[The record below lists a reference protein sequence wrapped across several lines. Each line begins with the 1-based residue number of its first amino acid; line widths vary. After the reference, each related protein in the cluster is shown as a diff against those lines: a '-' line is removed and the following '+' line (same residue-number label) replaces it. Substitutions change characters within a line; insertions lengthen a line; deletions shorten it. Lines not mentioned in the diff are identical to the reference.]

1 MQRRIIIS
9 AITILCLVCGCN
21 KVPRDVIAPEI
32 MENLLIDIHKAEA
45 YMENNYS
52 KFQTAANKDSVKA
65 SVYAKHNV
73 SKADFDTSIIWYGA
87 NLEEFIEIYNKVIER
102 LQQEDNE
109 LLALMNN
116 QTDAYTG
123 ITRSGD
129 TVNIWNISNHYIFEG
144 NLNNNILT
152 FSVPHDDNFKDGDL
166 FKLKFKIASSDK
178 GLYKPTVVLAT
189 KEGRDSTRYIKK
201 TIKSLGWDSVELK
214 SEKTIRMVM
223 GSIFIPASP
232 QWKTTYM
239 DSISLERIH
248 TK

>member
-87 NLEEFIEIYNKVIER
+87 NLEEFIAFEKVYAVGGSFMMKGDIVENCKQINAIVNK
-102 LQQEDNE
+102 
-109 LLALMNN
+109 
-116 QTDAYTG
+116 
-123 ITRSGD
+123 
-129 TVNIWNISNHYIFEG
+129 
-144 NLNNNILT
+144 
-152 FSVPHDDNFKDGDL
+152 
-166 FKLKFKIASSDK
+166 
-178 GLYKPTVVLAT
+178 
-189 KEGRDSTRYIKK
+189 
-201 TIKSLGWDSVELK
+201 
-214 SEKTIRMVM
+214 
-223 GSIFIPASP
+223 
-232 QWKTTYM
+232 
-239 DSISLERIH
+239 
-248 TK
+248 